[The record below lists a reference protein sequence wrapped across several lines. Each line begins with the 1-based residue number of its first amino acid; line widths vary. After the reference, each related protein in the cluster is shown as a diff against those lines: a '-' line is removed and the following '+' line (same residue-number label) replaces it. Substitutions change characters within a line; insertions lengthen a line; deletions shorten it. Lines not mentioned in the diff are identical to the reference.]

1 MLVLLFSNHVSV
13 KAQTAQAYATLKTE
27 EGSLTFYYGDKP
39 AESDGLKVY
48 DVDPENFTPTYL
60 AKASDIK
67 TVTFDASFNS
77 VKLKSCCRMFANF
90 SKLTTINNIKNL
102 NTKDVT
108 NMSGMFMGCSAL
120 EDIEVSSFNTANVD
134 DMSAMFARCTSL
146 KTLDL
151 SYFNTAKLKITGN
164 MFGGCLA
171 LETIYVSD
179 LFVTNN
185 IETSI
190 EMFDA
195 NPKLVGAIAY
205 GDKKANDA
213 TLANY
218 VDGYF
223 KSKTPLQ
230 AYARLSSTT
239 ISFPNQRVLTFYY
252 GSEPPI
258 VDEGEAFYSID
269 PDNFT
274 EAWSSVAAEIKTVRF
289 NKSFAQVRL
298 KSCASMFKGMGN
310 LKNVYDIENLNT
322 ENVTAM
328 NEMFADCERLDNI
341 DVSTFNTTNVE
352 NMSGM
357 FGGCLVLK
365 KLDLVNF
372 KTPALAYTIG
382 MFDGCKNLETIYA
395 GDDFVIDNIKED
407 VGMFSDN
414 DKLVGAAKY
423 SEHKTQGKSYA
434 NYKTGYFS
442 YYYTIGGEKH
452 PIAGDPLKTDC
463 LDLVDGKDFETS
475 KMFDAENATYSR
487 NVSHKWST
495 LCLPYAFDAKDNATA
510 YFYEIKN
517 LTDDVLYV
525 TRIDG
530 TVEAGVPV
538 IAYKK
543 ANNDKIVVN
552 ATKAEIYNEPYTET
566 MYDYNLVGSFVEQ
579 TVPGN
584 AYIIGNDCF
593 WLSSEL
599 TAADK
604 GGATAVKTKGFR
616 AYILPKG
623 SNAAGSRL
631 MIGFSDN
638 VTAVDALNKAEEGIT
653 ECYDV
658 MGRRLSAPQ
667 KGINIIKIGN
677 KTKKVI
683 IK

>member
-13 KAQTAQAYATLKTE
+13 KAQTAQAYATLKN
-27 EGSLTFYYGDKP
+27 GSLTFYYGSKP

-60 AKASDIK
+60 AKASNIE

-77 VKLKSCCRMFANF
+77 VKMKSCSQMFANF

-102 NTKDVT
+102 DTKDVT
-108 NMSGMFMGCSAL
+108 CMSGMFTGCSAL
-120 EDIEVSSFNTANVD
+120 EDVDVSSFNTASVN
-134 DMSAMFARCTSL
+134 DMSAMFAKCTRL

-151 SYFNTAKLKITGN
+151 SYFNTANLKITAS
-164 MFGGCLA
+164 MFAGCFA
-171 LETIYVSD
+171 IETIYVSD
-179 LFVTNN
+179 LFVTDNIN
-185 IETSI
+185 IESSK

-195 NPKLVGAIAY
+195 DQNLVGAIAY
-205 GDKKANDA
+205 GDKKANDV

-230 AYARLSSTT
+230 AYARLSSPVT
-239 ISFPNQRVLTFYY
+239 SFPNQRVLTFYY
-252 GSEPPI
+252 GSEPPA
-258 VDEGEAFYSID
+258 VDGSTIYYSID
-269 PDNFT
+269 PDKFT
-274 EAWSSVAAEIKTVRF
+274 EAWSSVAAEIGTVNF

-298 KSCASMFKGMGN
+298 KSCTSMFKGMGN
-310 LKNVYDIENLNT
+310 LSYVNDIENLNT

-328 NEMFADCERLDNI
+328 NEMFAGCEKLKTL
-341 DVSTFNTTNVE
+341 DVSTFNTTNVKD
-352 NMSGM
+352 MSGM
-357 FGGCLVLK
+357 FGGCLALK

-372 KTPALAYTIG
+372 KTPALAYTVG

-452 PIAGDPLKTDC
+452 PIAGDPLKTDN
-463 LDLVDGKDFETS
+463 LVLVDGKDFEATRE
-475 KMFDAENATYSR
+475 FTAEKANYSR
-487 NVSHKWST
+487 TVSHKWST
-495 LCLPYAFDAKDNATA
+495 LCLPYEFDAKDNATA

-530 TVEAGVPV
+530 TVKAGVPV

-552 ATKAEIYNEPYTET
+552 AINAYVTKEPFNTT
-566 MYDYNLVGSFVEQ
+566 VKDYNLVGSYVEQ
-579 TVPGN
+579 DVPAN

-616 AYILPKG
+616 AYILPKA
-623 SNAAGSRL
+623 SKATPSRL
-631 MIGFSDN
+631 KIGFDN
-638 VTAVDALNKAEEGIT
+638 TVTAIDALNAAEEGIT